1 MFVLMDVKLV
11 QSTDYDLLVT
21 LLHDADEDDGRIR
34 HLLTD
39 GQHTSYVA
47 YHGDTLVGAV
57 AMHWQLASVGECE
70 IEYIATVR
78 SLRGCGYGRALMMA
92 LLAEARLHNV
102 TSMLVGTDNT
112 AFDTIVFYQKCGFR
126 MDHVRHD
133 FFSYIHP
140 PLINN
145 GLLVQDMLVLRY
157 RL

>member
-1 MFVLMDVKLV
+1 MDVKLV

>member
-1 MFVLMDVKLV
+1 MDVKIV

-34 HLLTD
+34 SLLTD

-47 YHGDTLVGAV
+47 YHSDMVVGAV
-57 AMHWQLASVGECE
+57 AMYWQMARAGECE

-78 SLRGCGYGRALMMA
+78 SLRRRGYGRRLMTALF
-92 LLAEARLHNV
+92 AEARLHNV
-102 TSMLVGTDNT
+102 TSILVGTDNT
-112 AFDTIVFYQKCGFR
+112 AFDTIAFYQKCGFR

-140 PLINN
+140 LLVNN
-145 GLLVQDMLVLRY
+145 GLLVQDMLVLRC